1 MAYRGSRLP
10 RLVAGLMAGLIGLT
24 LTACGGDDPP
34 AAAPSATPA
43 GSASASTAVPTTPPA
58 APTASATPSVAP
70 PTDPAIVFAAD
81 GIGPY
86 VIGSSLADLTARGL
100 VTGVV
105 ESELCANT
113 KGATATGRYAGQLS
127 LTFTGD
133 QLTSIHTTSTAL
145 ITPSGARVGQSL
157 AELRTTYGSR
167 GTVITGTLGNQAMVV
182 RVPTS
187 ILAIVF
193 YLDASNTRVA
203 SMSAGN
209 AQNLEDAARTGEG
222 C

>member
-1 MAYRGSRLP
+1 MAHRGSALAG
-10 RLVAGLMAGLIGLT
+10 LVAGLVAGLIGLT
-24 LTACGGDDPP
+24 LAACGGDDPP
-34 AAAPSATPA
+34 AADPSTTPA
-43 GSASASTAVPTTPPA
+43 ESASASAAAPTTTPPD
-58 APTASATPSVAP
+58 PTPSGTPSVAP

-86 VIGSSLADLTARGL
+86 VIGSSLADLTTQGL

-113 KGATATGRYAGQLS
+113 KGATATGRYAGKLS

-133 QLTSIHTTSTAL
+133 QLTSIHTTSTDL

-157 AELRTTYGSR
+157 AELRIIYGSR
-167 GTVITGTLGNQAMVV
+167 GAVITGTLGNQAMVV

-209 AQNLEDAARTGEG
+209 ADTLEDAARTGEG